1 MCLELEERHCDAK
14 GYYLSHTEVL
24 EIWFASLLL
33 INTIE
38 SREGGIQARLSEVHI
53 LCKKEMWLS
62 MLQNKHVN
70 AKILILGW
78 KGNALHW
85 TVKHK

>member
-38 SREGGIQARLSEVHI
+38 SREGGIQARISEVHI
-53 LCKKEMWLS
+53 PVQKGDVAF
-62 MLQNKHVN
+62 HV
-70 AKILILGW
+70 AE
-78 KGNALHW
+78 
-85 TVKHK
+85 